1 METHNFN
8 SIHVSKFWIEISEKS
23 SIIYSELER
32 VRSILN
38 ENNINFIIDNPD
50 DYNFIILDYL
60 DKYQFER
67 IESLIFNDE
76 IENTDSQINLFESES
91 ENVEDSDFGYEGY
104 DIIDDD
110 NVLFSLDINE
120 FFGFEE

>member
-1 METHNFN
+1 METKTFDM
-8 SIHVSKFWIEISEKS
+8 IHVSKFWIEISESS
-23 SIIYSELER
+23 SICSEMER
-32 VRSILN
+32 VHSYLN
-38 ENNINFIIDNPD
+38 ENGINYFINTHQQ

-76 IENTDSQINLFESES
+76 IENTDNQINLFESES